1 MTPLP
6 KPDVILTHESDLDGL
21 LSGCLLQ
28 LLARKLFGT
37 ETPLEAY
44 HYNFWKQREL
54 RERSAWV
61 ADFTFEPRLDRED
74 WVIIDHHVTEGAP
87 KKARL
92 IHDLNRSAGSLCYA
106 LCQEHGIQ
114 SPELDRLVHL
124 NNVADL
130 FLEDDPDFE
139 LAGDYANLVKNYQFW
154 NLHTLLE
161 GKIERMLDHPLL
173 EVMAVKRRVEN
184 PLGFEWSKGNVKEIS
199 AQVGFVDTVVGN
211 NNLVI
216 HQLLEARATKYPVL
230 VTLFRRVNSVFASF
244 RSRNGEAIK
253 VAEKFQGG
261 GHPNAAGAML
271 PKSVRNITDGVEYL
285 RQTLNIRKETQQ
297 SRLNSLESLFAVIE
311 AGQK

>member
-21 LSGCLLQ
+21 LCGCLLQ
-28 LLARKLFGT
+28 QLARHLFGT

-44 HYNFWKQREL
+44 HYNYWKQREL

-61 ADFTFEPRLDRED
+61 ADFTFETRLDRED
-74 WVIIDHHVTEGAP
+74 WVIIDHHVTEGTP

-106 LCQEHGIQ
+106 LCQENGL
-114 SPELDRLVHL
+114 SLPELERLVHL

-130 FLEDDPDFE
+130 FLEEDPDFE

-161 GKIERMLDHPLL
+161 GKIEKMLDHPLL

-184 PLGFEWSKGNVKEIS
+184 PLGFDWSKSNVKEIS
-199 AQVGFVDTVVGN
+199 PQVGFVDTVVGN
-211 NNLVI
+211 NNLVV

-271 PKSVRNITDGVEYL
+271 PKSVRNVADGIEYL

-297 SRLNSLESLFAVIE
+297 SRLNSLENLFAVIE

>member
-1 MTPLP
+1 MTLLP

-21 LSGCLLQ
+21 LAGCLLQ
-28 LLARKLFGT
+28 RLARKLFGT

-74 WVIIDHHVTEGAP
+74 WVVIDHHVTDAAP
-87 KKARL
+87 KKCRL
-92 IHDLNRSAGSLCYA
+92 IHDVSQSAASLCYA
-106 LCQEHGIQ
+106 LCREQGVQ

-130 FLEDDPDFE
+130 FLEEDPDFE
-139 LAGDYANLVKNYQFW
+139 IAGDYANLVKNYQFW
-154 NLHTLLE
+154 NLHALL
-161 GKIERMLDHPLL
+161 GGRIENMLDHPLL

-184 PLGFEWSKGNVKEIS
+184 PLGFEWSRGNVKEIS
-199 AQVGFVDTVVGN
+199 PVVGYVDTVVGN
-211 NNLVI
+211 NNLVV
-216 HQLLEARATKYPVL
+216 HQLLEQHATKYPVL

-253 VAEKFQGG
+253 IAEKFQGG

-271 PKSVRNITDGVEYL
+271 PKSVRNVPDGIEYL
-285 RQTLNIRKETQQ
+285 RQTLNIRKETHQT
-297 SRLNSLESLFAVIE
+297 RLNSLESLFAVIE
-311 AGQK
+311 AEQK